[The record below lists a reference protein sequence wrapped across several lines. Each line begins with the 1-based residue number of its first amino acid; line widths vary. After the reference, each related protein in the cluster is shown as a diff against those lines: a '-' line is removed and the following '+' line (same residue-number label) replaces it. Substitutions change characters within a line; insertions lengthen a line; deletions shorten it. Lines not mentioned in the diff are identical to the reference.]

1 MGLRLR
7 LRIPPHKS
15 SPRSPSYLLLC
26 VLALSFFSFTAL
38 LLYKVD
44 DFVAQTKTLA
54 GHNLEPTPWHVF
66 PRKSFSEASKHS
78 QAYRILQ
85 CSYFSCPYNAVV
97 QPKSLQSDSGS
108 SRRRT
113 QQSQC
118 PDFFRWIH
126 RDLEP
131 WAETGVTKEHVKRAK
146 ANAAFRVVILSG
158 KLYVDLYYACV
169 QSRMMFTIWGIL
181 QLLNKYP
188 GMVPDV
194 DMMFDCMDKPII
206 NRTESI
212 PTPLFRYCTN
222 EAHLDIPFPDWSF
235 WGWSETNLRPWE
247 EEFGDIKQGSRRSSW
262 DNKQPRAYWKGNP
275 DVVSPIRMEL
285 MKCNHSRLWGA
296 QIMRQNWE
304 EEAKGGFEQSKLA
317 NQCNHR
323 YKIYAEGYA
332 WSVSLKYIL
341 SCGSMTLI
349 ISPEYEDFFS
359 RGLLPRENYWPV
371 SPTDL
376 CPSIKYAV
384 DWGNANPSDAERI
397 GKRGQSYMESISMN
411 RVYDY
416 MLHLITEY
424 SKLQKFKPEKPSS
437 AKEVCAG
444 SLLCFAEQKERD
456 LLERSRVV
464 VPSLDRPCQLPDAD
478 RNRLERLIQQKKKTI
493 ENVRYMEMK
502 RTERGSR

>member
-7 LRIPPHKS
+7 IRLPHKS
-15 SPRSPSYLLLC
+15 SPRTPSHLLLC
-26 VLALSFFSFTAL
+26 VLALCFFSFTAVI
-38 LLYKVD
+38 LYKVD

-54 GHNLEPTPWHVF
+54 GHNLEPTPWHIF
-66 PRKSFSEASKHS
+66 PRKSFTEATT
-78 QAYRILQ
+78 YRILQ
-85 CSYFSCPYNAVV
+85 CSYFSCPHNSA
-97 QPKSLQSDSGS
+97 PEPNTLSSDSGS
-108 SRRRT
+108 GHRT
-113 QQSQC
+113 HHQPQC
-118 PDFFRWIH
+118 PDVFRWIH

-131 WAETGVTKEHVKRAK
+131 WLKTGVTKEHVEKAK
-146 ANAAFRVVILSG
+146 ASAAFRVVILSG

-169 QSRMMFTIWGIL
+169 QSRMMFTVWGIL
-181 QLLNKYP
+181 QLLSKYP

-206 NRTESI
+206 NRTEHQSF
-212 PTPLFRYCTN
+212 PAPLFRYCTN

-247 EEFGDIKQGSRRSSW
+247 EEFRDIKKGSKRSSW
-262 DNKQPRAYWKGNP
+262 DSKQPRAYWKGNP

-296 QIMRQNWE
+296 QIMRQNWA
-304 EEAKGGFEQSKLA
+304 EEAKGGFEQSKLS

-332 WSVSLKYIL
+332 WSVSLKYIM

-359 RGLLPRENYWPV
+359 RGLLPKENYWPV

-384 DWGNANPSDAERI
+384 DWGNANPSDAETI
-397 GKRGQSYMESISMN
+397 GKRGQGYMESISMN

-416 MLHLITEY
+416 MFHLINEY
-424 SKLQKFKPEKPSS
+424 SKLQRFKPGKPPS

-456 LLERSRVV
+456 LLERSRA
-464 VPSLDRPCQLPDAD
+464 VPSMDRPCKLPGAD
-478 RNRLERLIQQKKKTI
+478 RDRLERLIQRKKQTI
-493 ENVRYMEMK
+493 EDVRNMEMT

>member
-7 LRIPPHKS
+7 LRLPHKN

-26 VLALSFFSFTAL
+26 VLALSFFSFTAII
-38 LLYKVD
+38 LYKVD

-54 GHNLEPTPWHVF
+54 GHNLEPTPWHIF
-66 PRKSFSEASKHS
+66 PRKSFSEATTYK
-78 QAYRILQ
+78 ILQ
-85 CSYFSCPYNAVV
+85 CSYFSCPFKAE
-97 QPKSLQSDSGS
+97 PKSLLSDSRSGH
-108 SRRRT
+108 RT
-113 QQSQC
+113 QQPQC
-118 PDFFRWIH
+118 PDVFRWIH

-131 WAETGVTKEHVKRAK
+131 WAETGVTKEHLKKAK
-146 ANAAFRVVILSG
+146 ENAAFRVVILSG

-169 QSRMMFTIWGIL
+169 QSRMMFTIWGFL

-206 NRTESI
+206 NRTEPGSF
-212 PTPLFRYCTN
+212 PAPLFRYCTN

-247 EEFGDIKQGSRRSSW
+247 EEFRDIKQGSRRSSW
-262 DNKQPRAYWKGNP
+262 NNKQPRAYWKGNP

-285 MKCNHSRLWGA
+285 VKCNHSRLWGA

-304 EEAKGGFEQSKLA
+304 EEAKGGFEQSKLS

-359 RGLLPRENYWPV
+359 RGLLPKENYWPV
-371 SPTDL
+371 STTDL
-376 CPSIKYAV
+376 CRSIKHAV
-384 DWGNANPSDAERI
+384 DWGNANPSDAETI
-397 GKRGQSYMESISMN
+397 GKRGQSYMESISMD
-411 RVYDY
+411 RIYDY
-416 MLHLITEY
+416 MFHLISEY

-444 SLLCFAEQKERD
+444 SLLCFANQKERE
-456 LLERSRVV
+456 LLEKSRV
-464 VPSLDRPCQLPDAD
+464 VPSLDQPCKLPDAD

-493 ENVRYMEMK
+493 EDVRLMEST
-502 RTERGSR
+502 RTQKGSR